1 MIEQQ
6 LQDRLSSGP
15 ISLGEIVV
23 RPAEPAGY
31 VIRHWQDDQPKRKL
45 TIRTEATAALDIVKY
60 DEHRNYRP
68 LKGAPNLRTGWEL
81 RLDSAAEVRQAI
93 DYFYPGAFAT
103 WLAYNRG
110 EVTPVDLGQTLARQT
125 GMYRVTHKLT
135 ASQAEDL
142 AGRFCQ
148 SRSGCLRTILWTID
162 GKLPQKYLP
171 TSKFDPQADQLAVRH
186 KEQTEDGRAGRLRYA
201 SARPPTDASQHQD
214 PSRDVGSA
222 ESGAR
227 PYQSAIPFLCA
238 EACNLFVAEARKIV
252 KVHSK

>member
-6 LQDRLSSGP
+6 LQERLRSGP

-31 VIRHWQDDQPKRKL
+31 VIRHWQDDQPTRKV
-45 TIRTEATAALDIVKY
+45 TIKTEATAARDIVKY

-81 RLDSAAEVRQAI
+81 RLESAAEVRQAI

-125 GMYRVTHKLT
+125 GMYRVTQKLT
-135 ASQAEDL
+135 GSQAEDL

-162 GKLPQKYLP
+162 RKLPQKYLP
-171 TSKFDPQADQLAVRH
+171 TAKFDPLADQLAEHVDRPA
-186 KEQTEDGRAGRLRYA
+186 TPAPDDGGAGA
-201 SARPPTDASQHQD
+201 PPY
-214 PSRDVGSA
+214 R
-222 ESGAR
+222 
-227 PYQSAIPFLCA
+227 IPFLCV
-238 EACNLFVAEARKIV
+238 EACNLFVAEARKIL
-252 KVHSK
+252 KVYSK